1 MKNWDLA
8 RFATVAEIGASIG
21 VMISVIY
28 LGIQI
33 RGSNEQLRAQSYND
47 TLEIL
52 HKPFELIVQDQGL
65 ADLVVRGERDPESLS
80 PGEWQRYSYLL
91 VIRYDAYEHAYYA
104 RRDGEIPEEIW
115 KGIESGLTANLTS
128 NKGFRRFWVQK
139 GSIYAEPFHGF
150 VESKLS
156 RTP

>member
-47 TLEIL
+47 TLEIR
-52 HKPFELIVQDQGL
+52 PQTI
-65 ADLVVRGERDPESLS
+65 
-80 PGEWQRYSYLL
+80 
-91 VIRYDAYEHAYYA
+91 
-104 RRDGEIPEEIW
+104 
-115 KGIESGLTANLTS
+115 
-128 NKGFRRFWVQK
+128 
-139 GSIYAEPFHGF
+139 
-150 VESKLS
+150 
-156 RTP
+156 